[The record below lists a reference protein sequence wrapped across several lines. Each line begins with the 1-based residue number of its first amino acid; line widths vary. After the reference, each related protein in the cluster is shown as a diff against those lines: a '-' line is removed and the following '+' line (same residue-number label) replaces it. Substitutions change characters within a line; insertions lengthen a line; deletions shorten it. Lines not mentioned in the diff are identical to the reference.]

1 MTQQSPEGKTACI
14 TLDLEN
20 NWKFES
26 ANLQYLVLDYLDE
39 YIELIQSLDV
49 PVTVFVV
56 GQLLEERPD
65 AVWQLDAELD
75 VEFHLHSYSHDMNG
89 TADIERE
96 IRDGIE
102 AFETVFGRKPAGY
115 RAPRFILNDGDLA
128 ALAEAD
134 FVFDSSVCPSYR
146 PGVYNNLEKPM
157 KPYVPDEAPDLLEI
171 PISAHPRLRVPF
183 SQSYLRL
190 LRGPY
195 LALIRRSRLPNP
207 LVFDSH
213 LHDFFHTRSHDQLE
227 GIRRFLF
234 KYNIDNSEDIFRQF
248 VTLLRE
254 RGYQFQHLSTL
265 ASRNR
270 SPQSELTI

>member
-1 MTQQSPEGKTACI
+1 MTHQSPDDKTACI

-20 NWKFES
+20 NWNFES
-26 ANLQYLVLDYLDE
+26 PNLRYLVLDHLDE
-39 YIELIQSLDV
+39 YVELIQSLDV

-65 AVWQLDAELD
+65 AVWHLDAELD

-89 TADIERE
+89 AADIERE

-102 AFETVFGRKPAGY
+102 AFETVFGRKPDGY

-128 ALAEAD
+128 ALAEAG
-134 FVFDSSVCPSYR
+134 FSFDSSVCPSYR
-146 PGVYNNLEKPM
+146 PDVYNNLGEPM
-157 KPYVPDEAPDLLEI
+157 EPYFPEEAPSLLEI
-171 PISAHPRLRVPF
+171 PISVHPRFRVPF
-183 SQSYLRL
+183 TQSYLRL

-195 LALIRRSRLPNP
+195 LALVRRLGLPDP

-213 LHDFFHTRSHDQLE
+213 LHDFFHTRSHEHLE
-227 GIRRFLF
+227 GVRKFLF
-234 KYNIDNSEDIFRQF
+234 TYNIDNSKDIFREF

-265 ASRNR
+265 ANEIR
-270 SPQSELTI
+270 SPESEMTM